1 MLVITRIVLQFF
13 PQQIGV
19 VLLRLQRPEQD
30 RPFRIPLYPLPPL
43 AAMAGFVF
51 LLVNRAH
58 AVRELL
64 AAVAIAVSG
73 TAIYLIRARRLRQW
87 PFALGALPPAKS

>member
-1 MLVITRIVLQFF
+1 
-13 PQQIGV
+13 
-19 VLLRLQRPEQD
+19 
-30 RPFRIPLYPLPPL
+30 
-43 AAMAGFVF
+43 MAGFVF